1 MTMDNKKFGFVSI
14 SGRTNVGKS
23 TLINSLIEKKIAI
36 TSRKPQTTRN
46 RILGISTNQKS
57 QIVYLDT
64 PGFHTGYKRA
74 LNKYMNKLAKHCYE
88 EVDLVVFVV
97 DRFKWF
103 KEENDTL
110 NNLKELNKPII
121 LAINKIDRLENKEE
135 LLPFIK
141 DIQQKFNFLA
151 VVPISALRKNN
162 LENLTDEIEKELPE
176 GPFHFPEDSVTEF
189 SENFFISEIIRE
201 KAINRLGDELPYRLN
216 VGIDKVEKKKGLI
229 NIYANIIVESSSQ
242 KGIILGKGGSMIK
255 AIGTSARKDLE
266 AEMKRKINLQL
277 FVKVSKK
284 WTNNLNLMNKFGYGD
299 NF

>member
-1 MTMDNKKFGFVSI
+1 MDNKKFGFVSI

-46 RILGISTNQKS
+46 RILGISTNLKS

-64 PGFHTGYKRA
+64 PGFHSGYKRA

-97 DRFKWF
+97 DRFKWL

-110 NNLKELNKPII
+110 NNLKQLNKPII

-176 GPFHFPEDSVTEF
+176 GPFHFPKDSVTEF
-189 SENFFISEIIRE
+189 SENFFMSEIIRE

-229 NIYANIIVESSSQ
+229 TIYANIIVESSSQ

>member
-1 MTMDNKKFGFVSI
+1 MDNKKFGFVSI

-229 NIYANIIVESSSQ
+229 TIYANIIVESSSQ

>member
-1 MTMDNKKFGFVSI
+1 MDNKKFGFVSI

-64 PGFHTGYKRA
+64 PGFHSGYKRA

-97 DRFKWF
+97 DRFKWL

-110 NNLKELNKPII
+110 NNLKQLNKPII

-189 SENFFISEIIRE
+189 SENFFMSEIIRE

-229 NIYANIIVESSSQ
+229 TIYANIIVESSSQ

>member
-1 MTMDNKKFGFVSI
+1 MDNKKFGFVSI

-97 DRFKWF
+97 DRFKWL

-162 LENLTDEIEKELPE
+162 LENLTNEIEKELPE

-229 NIYANIIVESSSQ
+229 TIYANIIVESSSQ

-255 AIGTSARKDLE
+255 AIGTSARKELE
-266 AEMKRKINLQL
+266 TEMKRKINLQL

>member
-1 MTMDNKKFGFVSI
+1 MDNKKFGFVSI

-97 DRFKWF
+97 DRFKWL

-141 DIQQKFNFLA
+141 DLQQKFNFLA

-189 SENFFISEIIRE
+189 SENFYISEIIRE

-216 VGIDKVEKKKGLI
+216 VEIDKVEKKKGLI
-229 NIYANIIVESSSQ
+229 TIYANIIVESSSQ

>member
-1 MTMDNKKFGFVSI
+1 MDNKKFGFVSI

-57 QIVYLDT
+57 QIIYLDT
-64 PGFHTGYKRA
+64 PGVHTGYKRA

-97 DRFKWF
+97 DRFKWL

-141 DIQQKFNFLA
+141 DIQQKFSFLA

-162 LENLTDEIEKELPE
+162 LENLIDEIEKELPE
-176 GPFHFPEDSVTEF
+176 GPFHFPEDAVTEF
-189 SENFFISEIIRE
+189 SENFFISELIRE

-216 VGIDKVEKKKGLI
+216 VGIDKVQKKKGLI
-229 NIYANIIVESSSQ
+229 TIYANIIVESPSQ

>member
-1 MTMDNKKFGFVSI
+1 MNNKKFGFVSI

-46 RILGISTNQKS
+46 RILGISTSQES
-57 QIVYLDT
+57 QIVHLDT
-64 PGFHTGYKRA
+64 PGFHTGHKRA

-97 DRFKWF
+97 DRFKWL
-103 KEENDTL
+103 KEEKNILDS
-110 NNLKELNKPII
+110 LKELNKPII
-121 LAINKIDRLENKEE
+121 LAINKIDRLEKKEE
-135 LLPFIK
+135 LLPLISEIK
-141 DIQQKFNFLA
+141 QKFDFLA
-151 VVPISALRKNN
+151 VIPISALRKKN
-162 LENLTDEIEKELPE
+162 LENLTNEITKKLPE
-176 GPFHFPEDSVTEF
+176 GPFHFPENSVTEF

-216 VGIDKVEKKKGLI
+216 VGIDKVERKKGLI
-229 NIYANIIVESSSQ
+229 TIYANIIVESSSQ

-266 AEMKRKINLQL
+266 AEMIRKINLQL

>member
-1 MTMDNKKFGFVSI
+1 MDNKKFGFVSI

-88 EVDLVVFVV
+88 EVDLVVFVI
-97 DRFKWF
+97 DRFKWL

-162 LENLTDEIEKELPE
+162 LENLTNEIEKELPE

-229 NIYANIIVESSSQ
+229 TIYANIIVESSSQ

>member
-1 MTMDNKKFGFVSI
+1 MNNKKFGFVSI

-46 RILGISTNQKS
+46 RILGISTSQES

-64 PGFHTGYKRA
+64 PGFHTGHKRA

-97 DRFKWF
+97 DRFKWL
-103 KEENDTL
+103 KEEKNILDS
-110 NNLKELNKPII
+110 LKELNKPII
-121 LAINKIDRLENKEE
+121 LAINKIDRLEKKEE
-135 LLPFIK
+135 LLPLISEIK
-141 DIQQKFNFLA
+141 QKFDFLA
-151 VVPISALRKNN
+151 VIPISALRKKN
-162 LENLTDEIEKELPE
+162 LENLTNEITKKLPE
-176 GPFHFPEDSVTEF
+176 GPFHFPENSVTEF

-216 VGIDKVEKKKGLI
+216 VGIDKVERKKGLI
-229 NIYANIIVESSSQ
+229 TIYANIIVESSSQ

-255 AIGTSARKDLE
+255 AVGTSARKDLE

>member
-1 MTMDNKKFGFVSI
+1 MDNKKFGFVSI
-14 SGRTNVGKS
+14 SGRTNAGKS

-88 EVDLVVFVV
+88 EVDLVVFVI
-97 DRFKWF
+97 DRFKWL

-229 NIYANIIVESSSQ
+229 TIYANIIVESSSQ

>member
-1 MTMDNKKFGFVSI
+1 MDNKKFGFVSI

-46 RILGISTNQKS
+46 RILGISSNQKS

-229 NIYANIIVESSSQ
+229 TIYANIIVESSSQ

>member
-1 MTMDNKKFGFVSI
+1 MDNKKFGFVSI

-141 DIQQKFNFLA
+141 DIQQKFNFVA

-229 NIYANIIVESSSQ
+229 TIYANIIVESSSQ

>member
-1 MTMDNKKFGFVSI
+1 MDNKKFGFVSI

-64 PGFHTGYKRA
+64 PGFHSGYKRA

-229 NIYANIIVESSSQ
+229 SIYANIIVESSSQ

>member
-1 MTMDNKKFGFVSI
+1 MDNKKFGFVSI

-64 PGFHTGYKRA
+64 PGFHTGHKRA

-97 DRFKWF
+97 DRFKWL

-141 DIQQKFNFLA
+141 DIQKKFNFLA

-162 LENLTDEIEKELPE
+162 LENLTDEIEKKLPE

-216 VGIDKVEKKKGLI
+216 VGIDKVQKKKGLI
-229 NIYANIIVESSSQ
+229 TIYANIIVESPSQ

>member
-1 MTMDNKKFGFVSI
+1 MDNKKFGFVSI

-23 TLINSLIEKKIAI
+23 TLINSLVEKKIAI

-64 PGFHTGYKRA
+64 PGLHTGYKRA

-97 DRFKWF
+97 DRFKWL

-121 LAINKIDRLENKEE
+121 LAINKIDRLENKEK

-189 SENFFISEIIRE
+189 SENFYISEIIRE

-229 NIYANIIVESSSQ
+229 TIYANIIVESSSQ

-284 WTNNLNLMNKFGYGD
+284 WTNDLNLMNKFGYGD

>member
-1 MTMDNKKFGFVSI
+1 MNNKKFGFVSI

-46 RILGISTNQKS
+46 RILGISTSQES

-64 PGFHTGYKRA
+64 PGFHTGHKRA

-97 DRFKWF
+97 DRFKWL
-103 KEENDTL
+103 KEEKNILDS
-110 NNLKELNKPII
+110 LKELNKPII
-121 LAINKIDRLENKEE
+121 LAINKIDRLEKKEE
-135 LLPFIK
+135 LLPLISEIK
-141 DIQQKFNFLA
+141 QKFDFLA
-151 VVPISALRKNN
+151 VIPISALRKKN
-162 LENLTDEIEKELPE
+162 LENLTNEITKKLPE
-176 GPFHFPEDSVTEF
+176 GPFHFPENSVTEF

-216 VGIDKVEKKKGLI
+216 VGIDKVERKKGLI
-229 NIYANIIVESSSQ
+229 TIYANIIVESSSQ

-284 WTNNLNLMNKFGYGD
+284 WTNNINLMNKFGYGD

>member
-1 MTMDNKKFGFVSI
+1 MNNKKFGFVSI

-46 RILGISTNQKS
+46 RILGISTSQES

-64 PGFHTGYKRA
+64 PGFHTGHKRA

-97 DRFKWF
+97 DRFKWL
-103 KEENDTL
+103 KEEKNILDS
-110 NNLKELNKPII
+110 LKELNKPII
-121 LAINKIDRLENKEE
+121 LAINKIDRLEKKEE
-135 LLPFIK
+135 LLPLINEIK
-141 DIQQKFNFLA
+141 QKFDFLA
-151 VVPISALRKNN
+151 VIPISALRKKN
-162 LENLTDEIEKELPE
+162 LENLTNEITKKLPE
-176 GPFHFPEDSVTEF
+176 GPFHFPENSVTEF

-216 VGIDKVEKKKGLI
+216 VGIDKVERKKGLI
-229 NIYANIIVESSSQ
+229 TIYANIIVESSSQ

-266 AEMKRKINLQL
+266 AEMRRKINLQL

>member
-1 MTMDNKKFGFVSI
+1 MDNKKFGFVSI

-97 DRFKWF
+97 DRFKWL

-110 NNLKELNKPII
+110 NNLKQLNKPII

-176 GPFHFPEDSVTEF
+176 GPFHFPKDSVTEF

-229 NIYANIIVESSSQ
+229 TIYANIIVESSSQ

>member
-1 MTMDNKKFGFVSI
+1 MDNKKFGFVSI

-64 PGFHTGYKRA
+64 PGFHTGHKRA

-88 EVDLVVFVV
+88 EVDLVVFVI
-97 DRFKWF
+97 DRFKWL

-162 LENLTDEIEKELPE
+162 LENLTDEIEKELHE

-229 NIYANIIVESSSQ
+229 TIYANIIVESSSQ

>member
-1 MTMDNKKFGFVSI
+1 MDNKKFGFVSI

-97 DRFKWF
+97 DRFKWL

-216 VGIDKVEKKKGLI
+216 VGIDKVEKKRGLI
-229 NIYANIIVESSSQ
+229 TIYANIIVESSSQ

-299 NF
+299 DF

>member
-1 MTMDNKKFGFVSI
+1 MDNKKFGFVSI

-97 DRFKWF
+97 DRFKWL

-110 NNLKELNKPII
+110 NNLKQLNKPII

-176 GPFHFPEDSVTEF
+176 GPFHFPKDSVTEF
-189 SENFFISEIIRE
+189 SENFFMSEIIRE

-229 NIYANIIVESSSQ
+229 TIYANIIVESSSQ

>member
-1 MTMDNKKFGFVSI
+1 MNNKKFGFVSI

-46 RILGISTNQKS
+46 RILGISTSQES

-64 PGFHTGYKRA
+64 PGFHTGHKRA

-97 DRFKWF
+97 DRFKWL
-103 KEENDTL
+103 KEEKNILDS
-110 NNLKELNKPII
+110 LKELNKPII
-121 LAINKIDRLENKEE
+121 LAINKIDRLEKKEE
-135 LLPFIK
+135 LLPLISEIK
-141 DIQQKFNFLA
+141 QKFDFLA
-151 VVPISALRKNN
+151 VIPVSALRKKN
-162 LENLTDEIEKELPE
+162 LENLTNEITKKLPE
-176 GPFHFPEDSVTEF
+176 GPFHFPENSVTEF

-216 VGIDKVEKKKGLI
+216 VGIDKVERKKGLI
-229 NIYANIIVESSSQ
+229 TIYANIIVESSSQ

>member
-110 NNLKELNKPII
+110 NNLKETELKNKLTIVKC
-121 LAINKIDRLENKEE
+121 AN
-135 LLPFIK
+135 
-141 DIQQKFNFLA
+141 
-151 VVPISALRKNN
+151 SN
-162 LENLTDEIEKELPE
+162 L
-176 GPFHFPEDSVTEF
+176 
-189 SENFFISEIIRE
+189 
-201 KAINRLGDELPYRLN
+201 
-216 VGIDKVEKKKGLI
+216 
-229 NIYANIIVESSSQ
+229 
-242 KGIILGKGGSMIK
+242 
-255 AIGTSARKDLE
+255 
-266 AEMKRKINLQL
+266 
-277 FVKVSKK
+277 
-284 WTNNLNLMNKFGYGD
+284 
-299 NF
+299 

>member
-1 MTMDNKKFGFVSI
+1 MDNKKFGFVSI

-97 DRFKWF
+97 DRFKWL

-110 NNLKELNKPII
+110 NNLKQLNKPII

-176 GPFHFPEDSVTEF
+176 GPFHFPKDSVTEV
-189 SENFFISEIIRE
+189 SENFFMSEIIRE

-229 NIYANIIVESSSQ
+229 TIYANIIVESSSQ

>member
-1 MTMDNKKFGFVSI
+1 MDNKKFGFVSI

-97 DRFKWF
+97 DRFKWL

-135 LLPFIK
+135 LLPFMK
-141 DIQQKFNFLA
+141 NIQQKFNFLA

-162 LENLTDEIEKELPE
+162 LENLIDEIEKELPE
-176 GPFHFPEDSVTEF
+176 GPFHFPEDTVTEF

-229 NIYANIIVESSSQ
+229 TIYANIIVESPSQ

-284 WTNNLNLMNKFGYGD
+284 WTNNPNLMNKFGYGD
-299 NF
+299 NS

>member
-1 MTMDNKKFGFVSI
+1 M
-14 SGRTNVGKS
+14 
-23 TLINSLIEKKIAI
+23 
-36 TSRKPQTTRN
+36 N
-46 RILGISTNQKS
+46 R
-57 QIVYLDT
+57 
-64 PGFHTGYKRA
+64 
-74 LNKYMNKLAKHCYE
+74 LAKHCYE

-229 NIYANIIVESSSQ
+229 SIYANIIVESSSK

>member
-1 MTMDNKKFGFVSI
+1 MDNKKFGFVSI

-46 RILGISTNQKS
+46 RIIGISTNQKS

-97 DRFKWF
+97 DRFKWL

-110 NNLKELNKPII
+110 NNLKQLNKPII

>member
-1 MTMDNKKFGFVSI
+1 MDNKKFGFVSI

-64 PGFHTGYKRA
+64 PGFHSGYKRA

-97 DRFKWF
+97 DRFKWL

-110 NNLKELNKPII
+110 NNLKQLNKPII

-176 GPFHFPEDSVTEF
+176 GPFHFPKDSVTEF

-229 NIYANIIVESSSQ
+229 TIYANIIVESSSQ

>member
-1 MTMDNKKFGFVSI
+1 MDNKKFGFVSI

-97 DRFKWF
+97 DRFKWL
-103 KEENDTL
+103 KEERDTL
-110 NNLKELNKPII
+110 NNLKDLNKPII

-162 LENLTDEIEKELPE
+162 LENLTDEIEKELPD

-229 NIYANIIVESSSQ
+229 TIYANIIVESSSQ

-266 AEMKRKINLQL
+266 VEMKRKINLQL

>member
-1 MTMDNKKFGFVSI
+1 MDNKKFGFVSI

-74 LNKYMNKLAKHCYE
+74 LNKYMNRLAKHCYE

-141 DIQQKFNFLA
+141 NIQKKFNFLA

-229 NIYANIIVESSSQ
+229 TIYANIIVESSSQ

-266 AEMKRKINLQL
+266 VEMKRKINLQL

>member
-1 MTMDNKKFGFVSI
+1 MDNKKFGFVSI

-64 PGFHTGYKRA
+64 PGFHSGYKRA

-97 DRFKWF
+97 DRFKWL

-176 GPFHFPEDSVTEF
+176 GPFHFPKDSVTEF
-189 SENFFISEIIRE
+189 SENFFMSEIIRE

-229 NIYANIIVESSSQ
+229 TIYANIIVESSSQ

>member
-1 MTMDNKKFGFVSI
+1 MDNKKFGFVSI

-46 RILGISTNQKS
+46 RILGISTNLKS

-64 PGFHTGYKRA
+64 PGFHSGYKRA

-97 DRFKWF
+97 DRFKWL

-176 GPFHFPEDSVTEF
+176 GPFHFPKDSVTEF
-189 SENFFISEIIRE
+189 PENFFMSEIIRE

-229 NIYANIIVESSSQ
+229 TIYANIIVESSSQ

>member
-1 MTMDNKKFGFVSI
+1 MDNKKFGFVSI

-229 NIYANIIVESSSQ
+229 TIYANIIVESSSQ

-284 WTNNLNLMNKFGYGD
+284 WTNNLNLMNKFGYGE

>member
-1 MTMDNKKFGFVSI
+1 MDNKKFGFVSI

-162 LENLTDEIEKELPE
+162 LENLTDEIEKKLPE

-229 NIYANIIVESSSQ
+229 SIYANIIVESSSQ

>member
-1 MTMDNKKFGFVSI
+1 MDNKKFGFVSI

-97 DRFKWF
+97 DRFKWL
-103 KEENDTL
+103 KEERDTL
-110 NNLKELNKPII
+110 NNLKDLNKPII

-229 NIYANIIVESSSQ
+229 TIYANIIVESSSQ

-284 WTNNLNLMNKFGYGD
+284 WTNDLNLMNKFGYGE